1 MSLLPVGSV
10 SVGDVLPSME
20 VQLSRLDLVRYAGA
34 SLDANPIHWN
44 ERVATS
50 VGLDGVIAHG
60 MLTMALGARLVT
72 TWCGDPGAIVD
83 YGVVFTS
90 PLLVPD
96 DDAGVVVA
104 LSGKV
109 TKLDSPRREVTVA
122 LTVTS
127 GGRKILGRSIA
138 VVRLA

>member
-10 SVGDVLPSME
+10 SVGDVLPTME
-20 VQLSRLDLVRYAGA
+20 VQVRRLDLVRYAGA

-60 MLTMALGARLVT
+60 MLTMALGGRLVA

-83 YGVVFTS
+83 YGVVFTR

-96 DDAGVVVA
+96 DDAGAIVA

-109 TKLDSPRREVTVA
+109 TKRDSPRREVTVA

-127 GGRKILGRSIA
+127 GGKKILGRSIA